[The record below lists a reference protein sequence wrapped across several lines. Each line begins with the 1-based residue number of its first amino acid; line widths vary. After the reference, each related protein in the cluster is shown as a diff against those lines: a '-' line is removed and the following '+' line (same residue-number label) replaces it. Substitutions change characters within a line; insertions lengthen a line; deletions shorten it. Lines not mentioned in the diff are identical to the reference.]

1 MEEDAVGCGEG
12 IEGGII
18 PNAEQSRDGLPSP
31 EAAKAVGLEKGEML
45 KVGSGDAPLLSRLLG
60 GLREEHGG
68 GTVGAW

>member
-1 MEEDAVGCGEG
+1 M
-12 IEGGII
+12 
-18 PNAEQSRDGLPSP
+18 GLKS

-60 GLREEHGG
+60 GLRGEHGG